1 MRVRAFSVL
10 VMSALIVGLVSCGS
24 SAPDAWPHEQEAM
37 RVLAAAQSGDMGKLR
52 SLAGDHVIVDV
63 SRQSMTLEEFLTTKS
78 SLRPLDKIIAAMSFE
93 PGLRLSPLGNG
104 TVQRLWVYPGFAITS
119 PTCWSDEDKQS
130 ALDQS
135 LMSVAQLDQFESD
148 DAYRGF
154 SVGFTEDGEWAF
166 FLDTRVSRTPP
177 HTEVAEELRCK

>member
-1 MRVRAFSVL
+1 
-10 VMSALIVGLVSCGS
+10 MSAFIVGLVSCGS
-24 SAPDAWPHEQEAM
+24 SVPRAWSSEQEAM
-37 RVLAAAQSGDMGKLR
+37 RVLTAAQSGDIGQLR

-63 SRQSMTLEEFLTTKS
+63 SRQSMTLDEFLSTKS
-78 SLRPLDKIIAAMSFE
+78 SQRPLDKIIAAMSFE
-93 PGLRLSPLGNG
+93 PGLRLSPLGDG

-177 HTEVAEELRCK
+177 NTEVAEELRCK